1 MTSNITENP
10 ATGNTESGPA
20 SNNAVKTPEKESRRP
35 EGNTVSTANFRCKRG
50 IALYKR
56 YAEKIRRSA
65 PHTYLV
71 PSQSGKGIYLVYMKE
86 GEECCSCPDY
96 SKHHAPDEDGQEIFF
111 CKHYFA
117 ARLWKAKSAECAA
130 CKGRFLTRTMKEAGE
145 GHLPFYADDY
155 LCAECVPKHGLAEVA

>member
-1 MTSNITENP
+1 
-10 ATGNTESGPA
+10 
-20 SNNAVKTPEKESRRP
+20 
-35 EGNTVSTANFRCKRG
+35 VSTANFRCKRG

-56 YAEKIRRSA
+56 YAEKIRRTA
-65 PHTYLV
+65 PWTYLV